1 MFKVQVI
8 NHKEHSISTNSTK
21 FNSFE
26 DADKKA
32 LECAKLHLSIYK
44 HKQIGARLT
53 KMDTGY
59 KVRHWEIRIT
69 EI

>member
-8 NHKEHSISTNSTK
+8 NHKEHSISSNSTK
-21 FNSFE
+21 FDSFE

-32 LECAKLHLSIYK
+32 LECAKLHLAIYK
-44 HKQIGARLT
+44 HKQIGAHLT
-53 KMDTGY
+53 KIDTGY
-59 KVRHWEIRIT
+59 KVRHWEIRLT

>member
-8 NHKEHSISTNSTK
+8 NHKEHSISTNST
-21 FNSFE
+21 
-26 DADKKA
+26 
-32 LECAKLHLSIYK
+32 ECAKLHLSIYK
-44 HKQIGARLT
+44 HKQIGVRLT
-53 KMDTGY
+53 KMDAGY